1 MKRIFAIGL
10 FFLMAFSSAVL
21 ADKRQVVV
29 ELFTSQGCSSC
40 PPADRLL
47 RELSEEDGVIALALH
62 VDYWDYI
69 GWQDKFAL
77 PQFTKR
83 QKYYAHAMGEKMIY
97 TPQIVVNGQSHVV
110 GSDVDVV
117 RALIDQHSNDGSSI
131 DLTVERQGS
140 SAVIT
145 ANGRHA
151 DLPEMDVHL
160 VQYLDEQPVT
170 ISRGEN
176 SGKTIVYSN
185 IVRSWTNIGRWTG
198 EGNLHLEAPVST
210 DMPFVVLL
218 QQAGFGPILAAQMLD

>member
-1 MKRIFAIGL
+1 MKRVFAIGL
-10 FFLMAFSSAVL
+10 FFFMALSSAVL
-21 ADKRQVVV
+21 ADNKPVVV

-110 GSDVDVV
+110 GSDVQVV
-117 RALIDQHSNDGSSI
+117 RALIEQSSDDGPI
-131 DLTVERQGS
+131 VDLSVERNGTA
-140 SAVIT
+140 AVVT
-145 ANGRHA
+145 ATGLQA
-151 DLPEMDVHL
+151 GLPEMDVHL
-160 VQYLDEQPVT
+160 VQYIDEKPVT

-176 SGKTIVYSN
+176 SGKTIIYSN
-185 IVRSWTNIGRWTG
+185 IVRSWTNAGRWSG
-198 EGNLHLEAPVST
+198 EGKLHLEAPVSQ
-210 DMPFVVLL
+210 DMPLVVLL
-218 QQAGFGPILAAQMLD
+218 QQAGFGPILAAQLVD